1 MAHKGYYNIALSTG
15 TATISGTTSYGLTS
29 IATGTSTLVVNN
41 GNAVWGASSTSPTGD
56 GLREY
61 VDFALELLGI
71 DLDYERFKDMS
82 ADDRKAMLR
91 EHRINKII
99 D

>member
-1 MAHKGYYNIALSTG
+1 MATSSG

-41 GNAVWGASSTSPTGD
+41 GNAMWGAYAASPSGD
-56 GLREY
+56 ELREY
-61 VDFALELLGI
+61 VDFALGLLGI